1 VGYFYIKKSPLE
13 FKKKKK
19 IFFFVANFKGFFV
32 FIFSGT
38 ITHSPIGSYVHN
50 RLFFV
55 KFHNTVESPC
65 ISS

>member
-1 VGYFYIKKSPLE
+1 MGYFYIKKSPLE

-50 RLFFV
+50 RLFFR
-55 KFHNTVESPC
+55 
-65 ISS
+65 

>member
-13 FKKKKK
+13 FKKKNL
-19 IFFFVANFKGFFV
+19 FFVANFKGFFV

-50 RLFFV
+50 RLFFR
-55 KFHNTVESPC
+55 
-65 ISS
+65 